1 MIIKDLDDYLDDIC
15 QKYPKVPRHEIK
27 RLLEYGFNTFY
38 TLNKRGA
45 DVVIYNRSFAA
56 YCGKMFLDSFKRLY
70 YYNLKKRIK
79 LRLLYRFNQETYSG
93 SYFFGLTDAEWEFYQ
108 MQIKNKRRSKLK
120 FQDLLLYKNREES
133 FIDKSKTHFFEVYY
147 PIDVGWKFTKN
158 EISTRNFRY
167 IGYRDTKG
175 KIVLI

>member
-93 SYFFGLTDAEWEFYQ
+93 SYFL
-108 MQIKNKRRSKLK
+108 
-120 FQDLLLYKNREES
+120 DLLMQNEN
-133 FIDKSKTHFFEVYY
+133 FIKCK
-147 PIDVGWKFTKN
+147 
-158 EISTRNFRY
+158 
-167 IGYRDTKG
+167 
-175 KIVLI
+175 